1 MKVESRHLP
10 SKAICLTKSQV
21 FLVFE
26 MEAGWKSSGNS
37 TQVVNYDPYISVW
50 KRHDN
55 DWRWEWDIWQ
65 LDGHDPSTYLTP
77 GCITIM
83 SDCWLVKF
91 TSILNFTS
99 RLLLRQIL
107 SKKRP
112 PIQFEYIG
120 HGWLHN
126 ALKISRFVSD
136 LLMIHSQLVYFQ
148 DQIVNH
154 YCKASS
160 FTTKVSATKIIRF
173 CG

>member
-1 MKVESRHLP
+1 MKLNVLRIWMKVESRHLP

-107 SKKRP
+107 SKKTTDSIWVYWTWMTAQCTKNITFCEWP
-112 PIQFEYIG
+112 FNDSLSTGLFSGPDCQ
-120 HGWLHN
+120 
-126 ALKISRFVSD
+126 S
-136 LLMIHSQLVYFQ
+136 LLQSEFF
-148 DQIVNH
+148 H
-154 YCKASS
+154 Y
-160 FTTKVSATKIIRF
+160 
-173 CG
+173 